1 MDIQKIATFGTAAT
15 VVGTGAFV
23 GGNTLIDQQTG
34 GPEKRK
40 EAEVTEL
47 RMIVR
52 EELKKV
58 LWEAWPENTGPVK
71 GLKKPEPTKDY
82 RKETPPRPPR
92 Q

>member
-1 MDIQKIATFGTAAT
+1 MDIQKIATFGTAET

-40 EAEVTEL
+40 QAEVTEL

-52 EELKKV
+52 QELKKV

-71 GLKKPEPTKDY
+71 GLKKPEPNKDY
-82 RKETPPRPPR
+82 RQETPPR